1 MFDGDDL
8 VYPTFLSQISKA
20 FDYENNLDIL
30 SIYGNDSLRTQNI

>member
-20 FDYENNLDIL
+20 FDYENNLNMNYDL
-30 SIYGNDSLRTQNI
+30 YLVYH